1 MPEYLKKA
9 IAYFKNN
16 EIPRDILI
24 SVGSALTGA
33 LIFDRILRRDQDEE
47 EWVLSLYQVGTPV
60 FFGCLNL
67 SVHIFQKQNI
77 M

>member
-33 LIFDRILRRDQDEE
+33 LIFDRILRRKEDQDE
-47 EWVLSLYQVGTPV
+47 
-60 FFGCLNL
+60 
-67 SVHIFQKQNI
+67 
-77 M
+77 